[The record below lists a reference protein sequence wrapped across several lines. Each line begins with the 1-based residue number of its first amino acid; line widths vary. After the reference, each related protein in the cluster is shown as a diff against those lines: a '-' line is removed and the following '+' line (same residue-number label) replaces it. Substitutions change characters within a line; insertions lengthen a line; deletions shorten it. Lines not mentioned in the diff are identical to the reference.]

1 VTDVRAAAEDNA
13 AERTADDPAATP
25 VVGVPVMPDLAA
37 PAPEAAA
44 APEAAPAPEATAAP
58 PAPAA
63 SDVAAPTADTFAEPA
78 TLSAAAPAPVAPAP
92 EAVVPPQ
99 PPVPART
106 AGRFVADALH
116 SAGVRVAFTV
126 PGESFLGLLEA
137 LGPAGIRVVA
147 TRHEGG
153 AAFMAEAYGQLT
165 GRPAAALGTRAVGA
179 ANLAIGIHT
188 AKADSTPMFALL
200 GQVPRVVRGREGFQ
214 EVDLAGSIGRL
225 ATHAAEVD
233 DPARLPAAMA
243 EATRQALGGRP
254 GPVLLAFPEDVLDE
268 QMPDGAEVAHVVRS
282 RPADPDPDVVRTA
295 IRRLSAGRRPL
306 IIAGAGVLRARSTAD
321 LVRLAEILE
330 VPVVGSWRRADVF
343 PNGHPLYLGMTGY
356 AAPDS
361 LRARMADADEL
372 LVIGCR
378 LNEPTSMDY
387 AIPSDDQR
395 WTHVDIEP
403 RVARA
408 GLRAPD
414 LAIQADART
423 FLRVAA
429 RLLAGAVHDKDA
441 LDARRAAN
449 LADRAAWE
457 AATVVDGGDWEG
469 PGVHPGRIIATMARV
484 LPPEAIVATDAGN
497 FAGWLARGYRFQR
510 PGTFLGPTSGAMGY
524 ALPAAIA
531 AALVHHER
539 PVIGV
544 TGDGGFGMTMAELE
558 TAVRERCRIVLIVF
572 DNRRYGT
579 IRMHQ
584 AARGTGVGVAT
595 ELGPLDIVRI
605 AEGFGARGV
614 RAEDDEAFETALRDA
629 LVADGPTVIHLP
641 LDRRWVS
648 IDDHPG
654 KVDAAPAATS
664 DETDAPRDD
673 SAGAEPASS
682 VAAPTLTYH
691 LMPAEVWEAAPDDA
705 DYEPASLATEG
716 FVHCTDGVDGLRA
729 SGDRHYR
736 DDPRPFLVATIDLDR
751 LAGAWHYD
759 DADRRFP
766 HIYRSIPRVAVV
778 RVVPAP
784 RAEDGSFLDFPA

>member
-1 VTDVRAAAEDNA
+1 VTDVRAAAEGTHAEETADGA
-13 AERTADDPAATP
+13 AETT
-25 VVGVPVMPDLAA
+25 VVGVPVMPDVTAPVPAEAGTSVETPAAGASDDDSQA
-37 PAPEAAA
+37 PAPEP
-44 APEAAPAPEATAAP
+44 APSSAPASAP
-58 PAPAA
+58 GP
-63 SDVAAPTADTFAEPA
+63 
-78 TLSAAAPAPVAPAP
+78 
-92 EAVVPPQ
+92 VVPPQ
-99 PPVPART
+99 PAVPART

-165 GRPAAALGTRAVGA
+165 GRPAAALATRAVGA

-188 AKADSTPMFALL
+188 ARADSTPMFALL
-200 GQVPRVVRGREGFQ
+200 GQVPKVVRGREGFQ

-225 ATHAAEVD
+225 ASYAVEVD

-243 EATRQALGGRP
+243 EATRQVLGGRP
-254 GPVLLAFPEDVLDE
+254 GPALLAFPEDVLDE
-268 QMPDGAEVAHVVRS
+268 MMPDGAEVAHVVRS
-282 RPADPDPDVVRTA
+282 RPPDPDPDVVRTA
-295 IRRLSAGRRPL
+295 IRRLTAGRRPL
-306 IIAGAGVLRARSTAD
+306 IVAGAGVLRARSTAD

-330 VPVVGSWRRADVF
+330 VPVVASWRRADVF

-356 AAPDS
+356 AAPAS
-361 LRARMADADEL
+361 LRERIADADEL
-372 LVIGCR
+372 LVVGCR

-387 AIPSDDQR
+387 TIPSEGQR

-403 RVARA
+403 RVAHA

-429 RLLAGAVHDKDA
+429 RLLAGTVHDKDA

-449 LADRAAWE
+449 LADRSAWE
-457 AATVVDGGDWEG
+457 AATVVDGGDWDG

-497 FAGWLARGYRFQR
+497 FAGWLARGFRFQR
-510 PGTFLGPTSGAMGY
+510 PGTYLGPTSGAMGY

-531 AALVHHER
+531 ASLVHHER

-584 AARGTGVGVAT
+584 AVRGTGVGVGT
-595 ELGPLDIVRI
+595 ELGPLDIAMI

-614 RAEDDEAFETALRDA
+614 RAEDDEGFEAALREA
-629 LVADGPTVIHLP
+629 LVADGPTVIQLP

-648 IDDHPG
+648 IDDHPA
-654 KVDAAPAATS
+654 VVV
-664 DETDAPRDD
+664 
-673 SAGAEPASS
+673 PASTT
-682 VAAPTLTYH
+682 AAADVVEPTRPEAAATLTYH
-691 LMPAEVWEAAPDDA
+691 LVAAEVWDALPDGA
-705 DYEPASLATEG
+705 DYAPASLATEG
-716 FVHCTDGVDGLRA
+716 FVHCTDGVEGLRG
-729 SGDRHYR
+729 SGDRFYR
-736 DDPRPFLVATIDLDR
+736 DDPRPFLIATIDLGR
-751 LAGAWHYD
+751 LGEAWRYD
-759 DADRRFP
+759 DAERRFP
-766 HIYRSIPRVAVV
+766 HIYEAIPRSAVV
-778 RVVPAP
+778 RVIPAP
-784 RAEDGSFLDFPA
+784 RAEDGTFLAFPA

>member
-1 VTDVRAAAEDNA
+1 VTDVRAAAEGTHAEETADEA
-13 AERTADDPAATP
+13 AETT
-25 VVGVPVMPDLAA
+25 VVGVPVMPDVTAPAPAEAGTSVETPAAGAPDDDPRA
-37 PAPEAAA
+37 PAPE
-44 APEAAPAPEATAAP
+44 
-58 PAPAA
+58 PAPA
-63 SDVAAPTADTFAEPA
+63 SAPGP
-78 TLSAAAPAPVAPAP
+78 
-92 EAVVPPQ
+92 VVPPQ
-99 PPVPART
+99 PAVPART

-188 AKADSTPMFALL
+188 ARADSTPMFALL
-200 GQVPRVVRGREGFQ
+200 GQVPKVVRGREGFQ

-225 ATHAAEVD
+225 ASYAVEVD

-243 EATRQALGGRP
+243 EATRHVLGGRP
-254 GPVLLAFPEDVLDE
+254 GPALLAFPEDVLDE
-268 QMPDGAEVAHVVRS
+268 MMPDGAEVAHVVRS
-282 RPADPDPDVVRTA
+282 RPPDPDPDVVRTA
-295 IRRLSAGRRPL
+295 IRRLTAGRRPL

-330 VPVVGSWRRADVF
+330 VPVVASWRRADVF

-356 AAPDS
+356 AAPAS
-361 LRARMADADEL
+361 LRERIADADEL
-372 LVIGCR
+372 LVVGCR

-387 AIPSDDQR
+387 TIPSDGQR

-403 RVARA
+403 RVAHA

-429 RLLAGAVHDKDA
+429 RLLAGTVHDKDA
-441 LDARRAAN
+441 LDARGAAN

-457 AATVVDGGDWEG
+457 AATVVDGGDWDG

-497 FAGWLARGYRFQR
+497 FAGWLARGFRFQR
-510 PGTFLGPTSGAMGY
+510 PGTYLGPTSGAMGY

-531 AALVHHER
+531 ASLVHHER

-584 AARGTGVGVAT
+584 AVRGTGVGVGT
-595 ELGPLDIVRI
+595 ELGPLDIAKI

-614 RAEDDEAFETALRDA
+614 RAEDDESFETALREA
-629 LVADGPTVIHLP
+629 LLADGPTVIQLP
-641 LDRRWVS
+641 LDRHWVS
-648 IDDHPG
+648 IDDHPPTE
-654 KVDAAPAATS
+654 DASSAPEDASTPTAATA
-664 DETDAPRDD
+664 EPEAPRDEA
-673 SAGAEPASS
+673 SPPA
-682 VAAPTLTYH
+682 VEAARPAASPTLTYH
-691 LMPAEVWEAAPDDA
+691 LVAEETWNAVADGA
-705 DYEPASLATEG
+705 DYAPASLATEG
-716 FVHCTDGVDGLRA
+716 FVHCTDGVEGLRG
-729 SGDRHYR
+729 SGDRFYR

-751 LAGAWHYD
+751 LGGAWRYD
-759 DADRRFP
+759 DDERRFP
-766 HIYRSIPRVAVV
+766 HIYEAIPRSAVV
-778 RVVPAP
+778 RVIPAH
-784 RAEDGSFLDFPA
+784 RAEDGTFLAFPA